1 MRLREVVCA
10 AAALWTRP
18 SIQDWVPPSGEAIP
32 VSPPWQIDS
41 TSLEQGTY
49 QSRMTLANGYIGINL
64 GALGPFFEKDGPAW
78 GKNPGLRDPINGWPL
93 NNERQTFASIAGFYD
108 ADDVDGGTNYPWLQQ
123 YGGDSFLSGIPHWS
137 GLLVKVDG
145 E

>member
-1 MRLREVVCA
+1 MRTQGAVWA
-10 AAALWTRP
+10 AVALWASP
-18 SIQDWVPPSGEAIP
+18 STQDSVPPSEETIA
-32 VSPPWQIDS
+32 VSPPWQVES
-41 TSLEQGTY
+41 ASLEQGTY
-49 QSRMTLANGYIGINL
+49 QSRMTLANGYLGINL
-64 GALGPFFEKDGPAW
+64 AALGPFFERDGPAW
-78 GKNPGLRDPINGWPL
+78 GVNPGLRDPINGWPL

-108 ADDVDGGTNYPWLQQ
+108 ADDVDAGTNYPWLQQ